1 MVYSFRNHPV
11 RYVILNNVHTY
22 YFTYKK
28 YHHGLTHLCTLPH
41 EVFVLRL
48 FSDCLLKISQ
58 NAYHQQHFTTFTCS
72 FPVKEGW
79 REKGRKGQKMREA
92 SAALSGLSR

>member
-11 RYVILNNVHTY
+11 RYVILNNVYTY

-28 YHHGLTHLCTLPH
+28 YHHGLTHLSILPH
-41 EVFVLRL
+41 EVFVLRSP
-48 FSDCLLKISQ
+48 FEDITKCLPSTAFYYIYLLIS
-58 NAYHQQHFTTFTCS
+58 S
-72 FPVKEGW
+72 EREGW